1 MFHINI
7 RITKPFKNIFQIQRP
22 LPCASQPQLVNQHSC
37 ESIIQYQNQM
47 NCSLVQY
54 YGIQSYASETLPP
67 CTPALALKVD
77 VFATLDSKNVEKPR
91 KCLPL
96 CYEEFSKFTSTVA
109 KMSGSEI
116 PNQHLP
122 SNLDE
127 NIQR

>member
-1 MFHINI
+1 
-7 RITKPFKNIFQIQRP
+7 
-22 LPCASQPQLVNQHSC
+22 
-37 ESIIQYQNQM
+37 M
-47 NCSLVQY
+47 NCSCAQY

-77 VFATLDSKNVEKPR
+77 FFATMDSKDEENPR

-109 KMSGSEI
+109 KIAGSEI

-122 SNLDE
+122 SDLNE